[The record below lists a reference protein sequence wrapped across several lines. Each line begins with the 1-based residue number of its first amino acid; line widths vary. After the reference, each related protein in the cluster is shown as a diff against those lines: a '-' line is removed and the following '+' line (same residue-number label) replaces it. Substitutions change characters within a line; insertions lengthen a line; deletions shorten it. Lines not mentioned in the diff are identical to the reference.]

1 MRKNFYIRWLF
12 FFLGL
17 VLFSFGISLTIRG
30 ALLGI
35 GPWDVLHVGLF
46 INFGLTIG
54 IWAIVSGLVL
64 VLATSLYLKQ
74 WPLIGTWL
82 NMILVGL
89 FIDIFLWL
97 LPAVSVSNPVIQTI
111 LFIVGVA
118 IMGVGVG
125 MYIAANMG
133 AGPRDTLMLILVEK
147 TGWTVKKVR
156 TLLEIVVGII
166 GWSLGG
172 PLGVGTVL
180 IALTLGYLVHYT
192 LIFFRNW
199 IVKLSEL
206 PE

>member
-1 MRKNFYIRWLF
+1 MRKIIYIRWLF

-17 VLFSFGISLTIRG
+17 VIFAFGISLTIRG

-64 VLATSLYLKQ
+64 VLCTSLYLKQ

-82 NMILVGL
+82 NMILVGV

-97 LPAVSVSNPVIQTI
+97 LPAVSNPVLQTI

-166 GWSLGG
+166 GWILGG
-172 PLGVGTVL
+172 PLGVGTVI

-192 LIFFRNW
+192 LIYFRNW
-199 IVKLSEL
+199 ILKLSEL